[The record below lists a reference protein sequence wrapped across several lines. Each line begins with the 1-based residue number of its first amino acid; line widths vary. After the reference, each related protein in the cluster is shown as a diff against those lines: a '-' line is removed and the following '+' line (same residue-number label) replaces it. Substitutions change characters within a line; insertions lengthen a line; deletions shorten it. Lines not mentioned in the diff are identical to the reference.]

1 MLYTLTPITAVLLA
15 AAALPAADALPVL
28 QSPAAV
34 QAPGAAQTPGQALRA
49 KQKKASYLTPLLLQR
64 ASWARSTAL
73 FRSPTTGT
81 QATTRASYNRT
92 NNNGPGGQ
100 GPQVPRVPAGSATI
114 PLAPQ
119 PISIYIP

>member
-1 MLYTLTPITAVLLA
+1 MLYTLTPITAALLA
-15 AAALPAADALPVL
+15 GATLPAADALPVL
-28 QSPAAV
+28 QNPVAV
-34 QAPGAAQTPGQALRA
+34 QAPGALQAPGQALRA

-92 NNNGPGGQ
+92 NNGPGGQ

>member
-1 MLYTLTPITAVLLA
+1 MLYTLTPITAALLA
-15 AAALPAADALPVL
+15 GAALPAADALPVL
-28 QSPAAV
+28 QNPVAV
-34 QAPGAAQTPGQALRA
+34 QAPGALQAPGQALRA

-64 ASWARSTAL
+64 ASWAL

-92 NNNGPGGQ
+92 NNGPGGQ

>member
-1 MLYTLTPITAVLLA
+1 MLYTLTPITAALLA
-15 AAALPAADALPVL
+15 GAALPAADALPVL
-28 QSPAAV
+28 QNPVAV
-34 QAPGAAQTPGQALRA
+34 QAPGALQAPGQALRA
-49 KQKKASYLTPLLLQR
+49 KQKKTSYLTPLLLQR

-92 NNNGPGGQ
+92 NNGPGGQ

>member
-1 MLYTLTPITAVLLA
+1 MLYTLTPITAALLA
-15 AAALPAADALPVL
+15 GAALPAADALPVL
-28 QSPAAV
+28 QNPVAV
-34 QAPGAAQTPGQALRA
+34 QAPGALQAPGQALRA

-92 NNNGPGGQ
+92 NNGPGGQ

>member
-1 MLYTLTPITAVLLA
+1 MIYTLTPITAVLLA
-15 AAALPAADALPVL
+15 GAALPAADALPVL
-28 QSPAAV
+28 QSPVAV
-34 QAPGAAQTPGQALRA
+34 QAPGALQAPGQALRA

-92 NNNGPGGQ
+92 NNGPGGQ